1 MKQVVLSLFLM
12 IAFAFTAQAN
22 EEGARKFAL
31 DTANQAV
38 EVLASGTSDSAK
50 LQSLEDLFKA
60 AVNTDWIGRFVVGKH
75 WRNMDATQQK
85 SYLANYK
92 AFLVK
97 HYTSNFTEYA
107 EGTEFEVTRSKVL
120 KKNQY
125 MVSMNIKRPT
135 GGAAV
140 KVDYRMRQKSGKYA
154 IIDIVVEGVSLLN
167 TQRSE
172 FSSVIQRKGF
182 DHLIEQLQPKS

>member
-1 MKQVVLSLFLM
+1 MKQVILSLFLAV
-12 IAFAFTAQAN
+12 AFAFTSVQAS

-31 DTANQAV
+31 DTANKAV
-38 EVLASGTSDSAK
+38 DVLASAKSDSAK
-50 LQSLEDLFKA
+50 LKSLEGLFVK
-60 AVNTDWIGRFVVGKH
+60 AVNTDWIGRFVIGKH
-75 WRNMDATQQK
+75 WRDMDAAQQK
-85 SYLANYK
+85 QYLQNYQ

-107 EGTEFEVTRSKVL
+107 EGTEFEVIRSKSL
-120 KKNQY
+120 KKDQY
-125 MVSMNIKRPT
+125 MVSMDIKRPS
-135 GGAAV
+135 GAPV
-140 KVDYRMRQKSGKYA
+140 GVDYRIRKKSGKYG

-182 DHLIEQLQPKS
+182 DHLIEKLQP